1 MRLNP
6 LGRAF
11 LLLPAFGVGACAIE
25 PEPLTTD
32 DLKLQ
37 ASTLVTR
44 VVADQEDI
52 TRSID
57 VFEAMA
63 RALKYNLDHKVEI
76 YDEALRAVE
85 LRAAHA
91 GMLPTLVSNA
101 GLANRDNHLASS
113 SFNLVTNAPN
123 FGFSTSQ
130 DQRGKTADIVFGWHI
145 LDFGLSYVRAQQA
158 ADKVLISAEN
168 RRKVMHRVIEEVRA
182 AYWKAVSAE
191 RLDARLRSLESRV
204 RRALGN
210 ARSLARGGETS
221 PIAAVTYRR
230 ELIEVQRTVQ
240 ELRREL
246 SLARHQLAA
255 LMNVKPGTSF
265 RISLPPRSL
274 KTTGSLGLASDAM
287 IEIALAQRPE
297 IRDVSYR
304 QRINRRE
311 ATAAMLEL
319 LPGIQVY
326 AGANYDH
333 NSFLLNNDWVSWGAR
348 ASWNVM
354 KLFTHRER
362 AAVIAAQDDLLDQR
376 ALALTMAIMTQIHV
390 SRARYAHVA
399 HEHATATDYLM
410 TQRNL
415 VGLLR
420 AEHAA
425 GKISEQTL
433 LREEL
438 NELVA
443 EVRADMMTGQ
453 VEQAKAAILTALGS
467 DVVDPEAATN
477 ASIPSIASGLR
488 RLWWQRN
495 LMTSWTTTATVAR

>member
-1 MRLNP
+1 MRLHT
-6 LGRAF
+6 LGRAV
-11 LLLPAFGVGACAIE
+11 LLPVVGVGACAVS

-32 DLKLQ
+32 ELKSQ
-37 ASTLVTR
+37 AASLATR
-44 VVADQEDI
+44 VVVDQESVS
-52 TRSID
+52 RAID
-57 VFEAMA
+57 VYEAMA
-63 RALKYNLDHKVEI
+63 RALKYNLDHRVEI

-85 LRAAHA
+85 LRAAHI

-101 GLANRDNHLASS
+101 GLANRDNQLGSS

-130 DQRGKTADIVFGWHI
+130 DQRSRTADIVFGWHI
-145 LDFGLSYVRAQQA
+145 LDFGLSYVRARQA

-168 RRKVMHRVIEEVRA
+168 RRKVMHRVIEEVRT

-191 RLDARLRSLESRV
+191 RLDARLRSLEARV

-210 ARSLARGGETS
+210 ARSLARGGDTS
-221 PIAAVTYRR
+221 PITALTFRR

-255 LMNVKPGTSF
+255 LMNVKPGTHFKLHLNS
-265 RISLPPRSL
+265 RSYR
-274 KTTGSLGLASDAM
+274 GIRPIGLASETM

-304 QRINRRE
+304 KRINRHE
-311 ATAAMLEL
+311 ATAALLEL

-333 NSFLLNNDWVSWGAR
+333 NSFLLNNDWVSWGAK
-348 ASWNVM
+348 ASWNAM
-354 KLFTHRER
+354 KLFTHRDR

-390 SRARYAHVA
+390 SRARYNHFT
-399 HEHATATDYLM
+399 HEQTTAADYLA

-415 VGLLR
+415 VRLLR
-420 AEHAA
+420 SEHAA

-443 EVRADMMTGQ
+443 ELRADMMASH
-453 VEQAKAAILTALGS
+453 VEQAKAAIVTALGS
-467 DVVDPEAATN
+467 DLVDPEIAVD
-477 ASIPSIASGLR
+477 ASVTTIADELR
-488 RLWWQRN
+488 RLWWQRSS
-495 LMTSWTTTATVAR
+495 MASWDTTTAVAK